1 MSKNELVVLGFLNQ
15 KPMHGYQLYQEI
27 ERIGMEHW
35 AQVNLSSVYNTLN
48 RLEGNRMIQAK
59 REKPGKMPERSV
71 YRITK
76 EGKGKL
82 ASLLEQTLLDKK
94 MHSPNFMLGIIFIK
108 GLPKG
113 RALRCIRFRVE
124 LMQKLLRSLL
134 LVEKDGTENMVFPW
148 EFMIQRTIDHLRLG
162 IRRLNELEKQ
172 MQAMRSWR

>member
-15 KPMHGYQLYQEI
+15 KPMHGYQLYREI
-27 ERIGMEHW
+27 ERTGMEHW

-48 RLEGNRMIQAK
+48 RLEENRMIQAK

-76 EGKGKL
+76 EGKERL
-82 ASLLEQTLLDKK
+82 SFLLEQTLMDDK
-94 MHSPNFMLGIIFIK
+94 MHPSNFMLGVVFIK
-108 GLPKG
+108 GLPKDK
-113 RALRCIRFRVE
+113 ALGCIRFRVE

-134 LVEKDGTENMVFPW
+134 LVEKDGTEHMAFPW

-172 MQAMRSWR
+172 IQAMRSWR